1 MMRDLRLW
9 LVIVVVLAA
18 TWWLL
23 LAQSGIGLAD
33 IMTSW
38 WPAAVTMV
46 GGAFISGASAEGG
59 GAVAYPVFTLLLKIP
74 PDAARNF
81 SFMIQSV
88 GMVSASAL
96 IIGRR
101 IPIDGRVVVFP
112 AIGGMVGLLVGTYT
126 IVPLMEPVVTK
137 LFFVSAWLAFGI
149 GLWRL
154 NRDPNRTVVDRLP
167 DVLTRSDVSQLII
180 TGLVGG
186 LITSVVGNG
195 IDIFTFCVVTLR
207 YGLSEKVATPSS
219 VVLMSIL
226 TLCGSALHGAVMAD
240 IGLIETQAWLAA
252 APVVL
257 FMAPFGAWVASK
269 LHRLHI
275 ALLLQAIIVVQFL
288 GALYV
293 LRPSIELLL
302 FCVGVVAIGVM
313 TIIRIDRS
321 SR

>member
-9 LVIVVVLAA
+9 LVVVVMLAA

-23 LAQSGIGLAD
+23 LVQSGLGLAD

-38 WPAAVTMV
+38 WPAAVTMI

-101 IPIDGRVVVFP
+101 IPIELRAVAFP
-112 AIGGMVGLLVGTYT
+112 AVGGIAGLILGTYAV
-126 IVPLMEPVVTK
+126 VPHMEPVVTK
-137 LFFVSAWLAFGI
+137 LFFVSVWLAFGI

-154 NRDPNRTVVDRLP
+154 NRNPHRVVVDQLP
-167 DVLTRSDVSQLII
+167 EVLTRADVALLIG

-186 LITSVVGNG
+186 LITSLVGNG

-207 YGLSEKVATPSS
+207 YGLSEKVATPTS
-219 VVLMSIL
+219 VVLMSML
-226 TLCGSALHGAVMAD
+226 TVCGAALHGAVLTD
-240 IGLIETQAWLAA
+240 IGPIETQAWLAA

-275 ALLLQAIIVVQFL
+275 ARLLQAIIVVQFV

-293 LRPSIELLL
+293 LRPSADLLL
-302 FCVGVVAIGVM
+302 FCTGVVAIGVM
-313 TIIRIDRS
+313 TIVRIDRS

>member
-9 LVIVVVLAA
+9 VIVVVTLAVA
-18 TWWLL
+18 WFTLL
-23 LAQSGIGLAD
+23 VQTGLSMID
-33 IMTSW
+33 ILTAW
-38 WPAAVTMV
+38 WPAALTMV

-101 IPIDGRVVVFP
+101 IPIDGRVVVIP
-112 AIGGMVGLLVGTYT
+112 AIGGVVGLLTGTYA
-126 IVPLMEPVVTK
+126 IVPLMQPVVTK
-137 LFFVSAWLAFGI
+137 LFFVSVWLAFGI

-154 NRDPNRTVVDRLP
+154 NRDPNRTVVERLP
-167 DVLTRSDVSQLII
+167 DMLSRADVTLLIM

-186 LITSVVGNG
+186 LITSLVGNG

-207 YGLSEKVATPSS
+207 YGLSEKVATPTS

-226 TLCGSALHGAVMAD
+226 TLCGSALHGAVIAD
-240 IGLIETQAWLAA
+240 IGPIETQAWLAA

-275 ALLLQAIIVVQFL
+275 ALLLQIIIVVQFL

-302 FCVGVVAIGVM
+302 FCVGVVATGVVA
-313 TIIRIDRS
+313 IIRIDRS

>member
-1 MMRDLRLW
+1 MF
-9 LVIVVVLAA
+9 VVAALAVTWYTVLMQ
-18 TWWLL
+18 TGLGLL
-23 LAQSGIGLAD
+23 D
-33 IMTSW
+33 ILTAW
-38 WPAAVTMV
+38 WPAALTMV

-112 AIGGMVGLLVGTYT
+112 AIGGMAGLLVGTYA
-126 IVPLMEPVVTK
+126 IVPLMQPVVTK
-137 LFFVSAWLAFGI
+137 LFFVSVWLAFGI

-154 NRDPNRTVVDRLP
+154 NRDPHRTVVDRLP
-167 DVLTRSDVSQLII
+167 DVLTRSDVSLLIS
-180 TGLVGG
+180 TGIVGG
-186 LITSVVGNG
+186 LITSLVGNG
-195 IDIFTFCVVTLR
+195 IDIFTFCIVTLR
-207 YGLSEKVATPSS
+207 YGLSEKVATPTS

-226 TLCGSALHGAVMAD
+226 TVCGAALHGAVLTD
-240 IGLIETQAWLAA
+240 IGPIETQAWLAA

-275 ALLLQAIIVVQFL
+275 ALLLQVIIVVQFV

-293 LRPSIELLL
+293 LQPSVDLLL
-302 FCVGVVAIGVM
+302 FCACVVTVGVIAIV
-313 TIIRIDRS
+313 RIDRS

>member
-1 MMRDLRLW
+1 MRDLRLW
-9 LVIVVVLAA
+9 MIVVVAIAIAWFAVLMQ
-18 TWWLL
+18 TGMSL
-23 LAQSGIGLAD
+23 ID
-33 IMTSW
+33 ILTAW
-38 WPAAVTMV
+38 WPAALTMV

-101 IPIDGRVVVFP
+101 IPIDWRVVLLP
-112 AIGGMVGLLVGTYT
+112 ALGGVAGLVAGTYA
-126 IVPLMEPVVTK
+126 IVPLMQPVVTK
-137 LFFVSAWLAFGI
+137 LFFVSVWLAFGI

-154 NRDPNRTVVDRLP
+154 NRDPHRTVVDRLP
-167 DVLTRSDVSQLII
+167 DVLPRADVTLLII

-186 LITSVVGNG
+186 LITSLVGNG

-207 YGLSEKVATPSS
+207 YGLSEKVATPTS

-226 TLCGSALHGAVMAD
+226 TLCGSALHGGIMAD
-240 IGLIETQAWLAA
+240 IGPIETQAWLAA

-275 ALLLQAIIVVQFL
+275 ALLLQIIIVVQFL

-293 LRPSIELLL
+293 LRPSVELLL
-302 FCVGVVAIGVM
+302 FCAGVVAIGVM
-313 TIIRIDRS
+313 AIVRIDRS